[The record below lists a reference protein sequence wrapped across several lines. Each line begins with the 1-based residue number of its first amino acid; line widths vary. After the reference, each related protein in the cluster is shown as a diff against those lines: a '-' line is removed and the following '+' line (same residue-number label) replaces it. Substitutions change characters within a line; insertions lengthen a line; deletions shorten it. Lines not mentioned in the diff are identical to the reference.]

1 MAKSSG
7 DKVWFSAESH
17 RGHDAL
23 LRISSFNRTAKLR
36 ANGTK
41 STTVVTLLISAEIRN
56 FGDVHS
62 LAGKGWWIDAEFH
75 GGLAGVLRIDPF

>member
-1 MAKSSG
+1 MALAKSSG

-23 LRISSFNRTAKLR
+23 LRISSFNRTAELR

-41 STTVVTLLISAEIRN
+41 STTVDTLLIGAEIRN
-56 FGDVHS
+56 FDDARS
-62 LAGKGWWIDAEFH
+62 QAGKG
-75 GGLAGVLRIDPF
+75 